1 MALFHGTPARPR
13 GQAPTTDPARPG
25 VPTISSPYG
34 SRQQAG
40 RRADSGRVAL
50 RRQRSTAETPRM
62 DWQTTYRIAADRHRD
77 RAVSAQAV
85 HLLYQAALHERAIE
99 LLEAESRESGRI
111 RVAAPRSESRL
122 TSCWVAR
129 KALHSDTIQP

>member
-1 MALFHGTPARPR
+1 
-13 GQAPTTDPARPG
+13 
-25 VPTISSPYG
+25 
-34 SRQQAG
+34 
-40 RRADSGRVAL
+40 
-50 RRQRSTAETPRM
+50 M